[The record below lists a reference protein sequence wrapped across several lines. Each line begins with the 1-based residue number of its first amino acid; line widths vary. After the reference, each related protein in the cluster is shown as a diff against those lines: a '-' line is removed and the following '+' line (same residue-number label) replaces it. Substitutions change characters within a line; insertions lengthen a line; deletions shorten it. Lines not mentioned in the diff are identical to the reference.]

1 MWKEEFM
8 FVSNLCLLIAVQWAR
23 GRSHLPWWHENIF
36 EQEKTEQVIMFL
48 PSHPWL
54 NLVTEIASDQT
65 TPIPEAKPKDEI
77 LYEQCQGIVER
88 FASRLH
94 ETSHQQHLSNAQMC
108 ERKCEKNK
116 ERKQNGQTP
125 AHKANEGKLND
136 QFGII
141 VSDWETKMNLSIKQ
155 WERL

>member
-1 MWKEEFM
+1 MWEEEFM

-23 GRSHLPWWHENIF
+23 GRSHLPWWHKNIF

-54 NLVTEIASDQT
+54 NLVMEI
-65 TPIPEAKPKDEI
+65 
-77 LYEQCQGIVER
+77 
-88 FASRLH
+88 
-94 ETSHQQHLSNAQMC
+94 MC

-125 AHKANEGKLND
+125 AHEANEGKLND
-136 QFGII
+136 RFGII
-141 VSDWETKMNLSIKQ
+141 VSDRETKMNLSVKQ
-155 WERL
+155 RERL